1 MGRTN
6 AAWAQDILH
15 PVALYAGFSPAS
27 DTCFLRFSVSIH
39 VMTMI
44 ALCFMT
50 YIAFNLFVFLVY
62 WWDKEAA
69 RSSGWRIRESTLL
82 SLALVGGSLGAIS
95 AQRLLRHKTRKEPF
109 RSILLSIVI
118 LQAGLGA
125 SLAIMPDWP
134 MRLASVLKSLLQ
146 NMGP

>member
-1 MGRTN
+1 
-6 AAWAQDILH
+6 
-15 PVALYAGFSPAS
+15 
-27 DTCFLRFSVSIH
+27 
-39 VMTMI
+39 MTMI

-62 WWDKEAA
+62 WWDRQAA
-69 RSSGWRIRESTLL
+69 RNGEWRIRESTLL
-82 SLALVGGSLGAIS
+82 SLALVGGSMGAIS

-109 RSILLSIVI
+109 RSTLLSIVI

>member
-1 MGRTN
+1 MC
-6 AAWAQDILH
+6 
-15 PVALYAGFSPAS
+15 SS
-27 DTCFLRFSVSIH
+27 D
-39 VMTMI
+39 
-44 ALCFMT
+44 
-50 YIAFNLFVFLVY
+50 LFVFLVC
-62 WWDKEAA
+62 WWDRQAA
-69 RSSGWRIRESTLL
+69 RNGEWRIRESTLL
-82 SLALVGGSLGAIS
+82 SLALVGGSMGAIS

-118 LQAGLGA
+118 LQAGLVA